1 MVSPERRQDDLWKL
15 KLWHFDSEGERDVAR
30 EEEAKVGKGLYCS
43 SVSWQMKRAVIW
55 RKHLS
60 PLSSSPVM
68 DAKHISFR
76 GQMNTLSAEFADGA
90 TLCTEQRCR
99 ESHVAPG

>member
-1 MVSPERRQDDLWKL
+1 MEAKNCGTLTAK
-15 KLWHFDSEGERDVAR
+15 GERDVAR

-43 SVSWQMKRAVIW
+43 SVSWQMKRAVIC

-68 DAKHISFR
+68 DAKHVSFR
-76 GQMNTLSAEFADGA
+76 EKARTDEHFI
-90 TLCTEQRCR
+90 C
-99 ESHVAPG
+99 